1 MSNVLVTGGAGYIG
15 SVVSRTLLARGH
27 RVAVLDNLSEG
38 HRAAVPDEAVFIQ
51 GDLEDQDRLEKVFR
65 SQAVEAVMHLA
76 AFCLVGESVVDPQKY
91 FDNNLIKG
99 IALLKAMRAAKV
111 SRLVFSSTAAVYG
124 EPDELPIREDHPTR
138 PVNPYGL
145 SKLIFEQILQTY
157 HQAYGLRFVTFRYFN
172 AAGAGRDCGE
182 DHHPETHLIPL
193 VLDQALRLKGLK
205 AETPQGGLIVYGSDY
220 PTADGSCLRDYIH
233 IQDLA
238 LAHVLALEK
247 IDEQSG
253 SVFNLGN
260 GQGFSVLEVIRQAS
274 EVTGQDIPYTL
285 GPRRPG
291 DPAVLVASSERA
303 RRFLGWEPQF
313 PALRDIIHSAWEWH
327 RRFPRGYENSARSFF

>member
-1 MSNVLVTGGAGYIG
+1 LG
-15 SVVSRTLLARGH
+15 
-27 RVAVLDNLSEG
+27 
-38 HRAAVPDEAVFIQ
+38 
-51 GDLEDQDRLEKVFR
+51 DQDRLEEIFR
-65 SQAVEAVMHLA
+65 AQAIEAVMHLA

-99 IALLKAMRAAKV
+99 LSLLKAMRAAKV
-111 SRLVFSSTAAVYG
+111 ERLVFSSTAAVYG
-124 EPDELPIREDHPTR
+124 EPDELPIREDQPTR

-145 SKLIFEQILQTY
+145 SKLMFEQVLQAY
-157 HQAYGLRFVTFRYFN
+157 HQAYGLRYVTFRYFN
-172 AAGAGRDCGE
+172 AAGAGPDCGE

-193 VLDQALRLKGLK
+193 VLDQALCLKGLK
-205 AETPQGGLIVYGSDY
+205 AEMPEGGLIVYGGDY

-233 IQDLA
+233 IQDLS

-274 EVTGQDIPYTL
+274 EVTGEEIPYRM

-313 PALRDIIHSAWEWH
+313 SDLRDIIHSAWEWH
-327 RRFPRGYENSARSFF
+327 RRFPQGY

>member
-1 MSNVLVTGGAGYIG
+1 MRGA
-15 SVVSRTLLARGH
+15 
-27 RVAVLDNLSEG
+27 RVE
-38 HRAAVPDEAVFIQ
+38 
-51 GDLEDQDRLEKVFR
+51 
-65 SQAVEAVMHLA
+65 
-76 AFCLVGESVVDPQKY
+76 
-91 FDNNLIKG
+91 
-99 IALLKAMRAAKV
+99 
-111 SRLVFSSTAAVYG
+111 RLVFSSTAAVYG

-138 PVNPYGL
+138 PVNPYGF
-145 SKLIFEQILQTY
+145 SKLMFEQVLQAY
-157 HQAYGLRFVTFRYFN
+157 HQAYGLRFVAFRYFN

-205 AETPQGGLIVYGSDY
+205 AETPEGGLIVYGSDY

-247 IDEQSG
+247 IEEQSG

-260 GQGFSVLEVIRQAS
+260 GQGFSVLEVIRQAA

-313 PALRDIIHSAWEWH
+313 PALKDIIHSAWEWH
-327 RRFPRGYENSARSFF
+327 RRFPQGYEKSEKVEVVGKK